1 LKGVDMKLI
10 EQPKIK
16 ISKIKLPIISEQIED
31 YQTINTDQSGSINE
45 EKINNEIV
53 QPEAVA

>member
-1 LKGVDMKLI
+1 MKLI